1 MPRRPSDRGRPAL
14 LLAPEPLAGVIEWY
28 APAEG
33 PEGWLLCGR
42 ASQAW
47 PAKLAAVEAVFAHGV
62 LSGAL
67 LSVFIAGDDAQGP
80 RFLALFQAP
89 RPPVGPLRQ
98 LAATAQLQLQATA
111 SAIEDPLPAG
121 ARGRALLNNATAAG
135 EIAHAIRAALPIPA
149 WAGIDSLTPLG
160 LPLRLVVDAVIQ
172 VPPGGIAIE
181 GGLADPMRLVT
192 SLALR
197 QGATCQ
203 LLDRAHWALMPRPDL
218 AQPGSAEDAIRHG
231 SSTGFLAYA
240 QGPFAAAPPPCLEL
254 ELRDGSIAHLPL
266 PRASE
271 GGGLALIE
279 QLLGLPRQP
288 LSRMAAV
295 LTRTIGPIARGLN
308 RARLAVRPAPL
319 RQDYGPLPASPER
332 ALIIPLHGRLDFMAV
347 QLALF
352 SARPDPGCEILY
364 ILDDPRLAEAA
375 ERMAQSCWM
384 RFRLPFSLLDLGAH
398 LGYAPANNAGLAAVR
413 AAHICLLNADV
424 FPRQGEGMAWLPRLC
439 APLGK
444 PEVGAVGATLLFE
457 DNTLQHAGME
467 YQRMPG
473 LPPWPFPTH
482 PGKGGRPS
490 TARPGAR
497 EVSAVTGACLAIRR
511 ADLQALGGLDE
522 DCIIADFEDAALCEA
537 LRARGL
543 SILLQPDVVLYH
555 LERQTPGSHT
565 PWRAGATLVNASHF
579 AARWNPD
586 AQA

>member
-1 MPRRPSDRGRPAL
+1 M
-14 LLAPEPLAGVIEWY
+14 IEWY

-98 LAATAQLQLQATA
+98 LAATAQLRLQATA

-135 EIAHAIRAALPIPA
+135 EIADAIRAALPIPA

-218 AQPGSAEDAIRHG
+218 APPGSAEDAIRHG

-240 QGPFAAAPPPCLEL
+240 EGPFAAAPPPCPGLA
-254 ELRDGSIAHLPL
+254 LRGGSIDQLPL

-288 LSRMAAV
+288 LARMAAV

-308 RARLAVRPAPL
+308 RARLARKGADHPAAWQAGFHGGAARAVLGEARSRL
-319 RQDYGPLPASPER
+319 RDHLYPRRSSPRRGGR
-332 ALIIPLHGRLDFMAV
+332 AHGA
-347 QLALF
+347 
-352 SARPDPGCEILY
+352 I
-364 ILDDPRLAEAA
+364 
-375 ERMAQSCWM
+375 
-384 RFRLPFSLLDLGAH
+384 LLDALS
-398 LGYAPANNAGLAAVR
+398 PALQPARSGCAS
-413 AAHICLLNADV
+413 
-424 FPRQGEGMAWLPRLC
+424 RLC
-439 APLGK
+439 AG
-444 PEVGAVGATLLFE
+444 
-457 DNTLQHAGME
+457 Q
-467 YQRMPG
+467 
-473 LPPWPFPTH
+473 
-482 PGKGGRPS
+482 
-490 TARPGAR
+490 
-497 EVSAVTGACLAIRR
+497 
-511 ADLQALGGLDE
+511 
-522 DCIIADFEDAALCEA
+522 
-537 LRARGL
+537 
-543 SILLQPDVVLYH
+543 
-555 LERQTPGSHT
+555 
-565 PWRAGATLVNASHF
+565 
-579 AARWNPD
+579 
-586 AQA
+586 

>member
-1 MPRRPSDRGRPAL
+1 M
-14 LLAPEPLAGVIEWY
+14 IECC

-33 PEGWLLCGR
+33 AQGWLLCGR
-42 ASQAW
+42 VDHAW
-47 PAKLAAVEAVFAHGV
+47 PARLEAVEAVFEHGV
-62 LSGAL
+62 LTGAL
-67 LSVFIAGDDAQGP
+67 LSVFIAGDNAQGP
-80 RFLALFQAP
+80 RFIAIFQAP
-89 RPPVGPLRQ
+89 RPPVGQLRRVE
-98 LAATAQLQLQATA
+98 ASAQLRLQAQATR
-111 SAIEDPLPAG
+111 SEDALAAG
-121 ARGRALLNNATAAG
+121 ARGRAMLNAASEEG
-135 EIAHAIRAALPIPA
+135 EIAAAIRAALPIPA
-149 WAGIDSLTPLG
+149 WTGGDSLTPLG
-160 LPLRLVVDAVIQ
+160 LPLRIVIDAVIR

-192 SLALR
+192 RLALR

-203 LLDRAHWALMPRPDL
+203 ALDRNHWALMPRPDL
-218 AQPGSAEDAIRHG
+218 APPGSAEDAIRHG

-240 QGPFAAAPPPCLEL
+240 QGPFPASPTPCLEV
-254 ELRDGSIAHLPL
+254 ELRDGTIAHLPL
-266 PRASE
+266 PRPSE
-271 GGGLALIE
+271 GAGLALIE

-288 LSRMAAV
+288 LSRMANV
-295 LTRTIGPIARGLN
+295 LSRTIGPIARGLN

-319 RQDYGPLPASPER
+319 RQDFGPLPASPER

-352 SARPDPGCEILY
+352 SAKPDPGCEILY
-364 ILDDPRLAEAA
+364 ILDDPRLAGEA

-398 LGYAPANNAGLAAVR
+398 LGYAPANNAGLAAAR
-413 AAHICLLNADV
+413 AAHLCLLNADV

-439 APLGK
+439 APLAK
-444 PEVGAVGATLLFE
+444 PAVGAVGATLLFE
-457 DNTLQHAGME
+457 DGTLQHAGMA
-467 YQRMPG
+467 YRRMPG

-482 PGKGGRPS
+482 PGKGGRPAPAQHS
-490 TARPGAR
+490 AR
-497 EVSAVTGACLAIRR
+497 EVSAVTGACLAMRR
-511 ADLQALGGLDE
+511 ADLAALGGLDE

-543 SILLQPDVVLYH
+543 SIMLQPDVVLYH

>member
-1 MPRRPSDRGRPAL
+1 M
-14 LLAPEPLAGVIEWY
+14 IEWY

-47 PAKLAAVEAVFAHGV
+47 PARLAAVEAVFAHGV

-98 LAATAQLQLQATA
+98 LAATAQLRLQATA

-135 EIAHAIRAALPIPA
+135 EIADAIRAALPIPA

-203 LLDRAHWALMPRPDL
+203 LLDRNHWALMPRPDM

-231 SSTGFLAYA
+231 GSTGFLAYA
-240 QGPFAAAPPPCLEL
+240 EGPFAAAPPPCLEVA
-254 ELRDGSIAHLPL
+254 LRDGSMAHLPL

-288 LSRMAAV
+288 LARMAAV

-319 RQDYGPLPASPER
+319 RQDFGPLPASPAR

-398 LGYAPANNAGLAAVR
+398 LGYAPANNAGLAAAR
-413 AAHICLLNADV
+413 AAHLCLLNADV
-424 FPRQGEGMAWLPRLC
+424 FPLQGEGMAWLPRLC
-439 APLGK
+439 APLSK
-444 PEVGAVGATLLFE
+444 PSVGAVGATLLFE
-457 DNTLQHAGME
+457 DGTLQHAGME
-467 YQRMPG
+467 YRRVAG
-473 LPPWPFPTH
+473 LPPPWPFPIH
-482 PGKGGRPS
+482 PGKGTKPS
-490 TARPGAR
+490 PARPAAR
-497 EVSAVTGACLAIRR
+497 EVSALTGACLAIRR

-543 SILLQPDVVLYH
+543 RIMLQPDLVLYH
-555 LERQTPGSHT
+555 LERQTPGSHA

-579 AARWNPD
+579 AAHWNPD